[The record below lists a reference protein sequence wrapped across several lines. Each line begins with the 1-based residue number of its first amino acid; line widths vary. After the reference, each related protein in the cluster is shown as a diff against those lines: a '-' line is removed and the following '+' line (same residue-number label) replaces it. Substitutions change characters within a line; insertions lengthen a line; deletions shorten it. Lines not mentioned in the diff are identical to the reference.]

1 MLLQSVV
8 MNLVVFFLLII
19 YWNEFV
25 TVHDKD
31 ILFFSI
37 FLNLIQKHFF
47 PVLSTPPDPFQEQPS
62 QSTLLG
68 ITNLTLL
75 ALLAVV
81 SLFFCPPGDT
91 SQDIP

>member
-1 MLLQSVV
+1 M
-8 MNLVVFFLLII
+8 II
-19 YWNEFV
+19 DQV
-25 TVHDKD
+25 D
-31 ILFFSI
+31 LFQPL
-37 FLNLIQKHFF
+37 FLNLIHKHFF